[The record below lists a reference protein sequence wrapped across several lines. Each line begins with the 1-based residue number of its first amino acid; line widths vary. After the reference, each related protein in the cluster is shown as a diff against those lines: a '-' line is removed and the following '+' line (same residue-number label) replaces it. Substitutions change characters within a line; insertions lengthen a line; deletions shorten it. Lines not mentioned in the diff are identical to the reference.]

1 MPGMDGMEC
10 AQRILQ
16 VDPEARIVMF
26 SGYEPGQRRL
36 PDLLGQKLVKGY
48 LTKPADIVELSRF
61 LSKVIQEKKQA

>member
-1 MPGMDGMEC
+1 MDGMEC

-16 VDPEARIVMF
+16 IDPEARIVMF

-36 PDLLGQKLVKGY
+36 PDLLEQKVVKGY

-61 LSKVIQEKKQA
+61 LAQVLQDNK